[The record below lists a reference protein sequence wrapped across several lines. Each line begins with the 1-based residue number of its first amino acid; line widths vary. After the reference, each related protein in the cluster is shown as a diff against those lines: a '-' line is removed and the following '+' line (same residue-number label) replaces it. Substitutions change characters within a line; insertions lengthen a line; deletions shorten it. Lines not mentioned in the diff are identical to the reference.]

1 MRLIDF
7 PTLYINLDKDV
18 NRKISLE
25 KDLNKLDMNY
35 HRVEAVYGKRLYNRS
50 YRQRLARFLNVSEK
64 KLHPRYW
71 LNRRNFKTMVQNEN
85 AILAKVG
92 CYLSHLV
99 CLKVSLQQGYNKVLI
114 LEDDAM
120 FLKNA
125 YKEFT
130 IPKNTDIYYPGGYF
144 FKQKNQNIK
153 DNKRSEIK
161 IDTNKLKICGTYSY
175 ILPNRQK
182 ILDAYNVYMAV
193 FLEGNG
199 HDKDLEWRTGSV
211 RLRAQAAD
219 FVYINFFQK
228 FGNCF
233 IANPV
238 MIGTRDFSS
247 NIQANR
253 QEYSLSSYL
262 NEKQQYNLIGVKGN
276 IDGLKKIID

>member
-1 MRLIDF
+1 MKLIDI
-7 PTLYINLDKDV
+7 PTLYINLNKDE

-25 KDLNKLDMNY
+25 KDLNKLNIEY
-35 HRVEAVYGKRLYNRS
+35 NRVEAVYGKQLYNRE
-50 YRQRLARFLNVSEK
+50 YRQRLASFLEISEK

-71 LNRRNFKTMVQNEN
+71 LDRHNFKTMVQKEN
-85 AILAKVG
+85 AVLAKVG

-99 CLKVSLQQGYNKVLI
+99 SLKVALKLGYNKVLI

-125 YKEFT
+125 YKEFN

-144 FKQKNQNIK
+144 YKQGTNIK
-153 DNKRSEIK
+153 DNNRDEIQ
-161 IDTNKLKICGTYSY
+161 INFDKLKICGTYSY
-175 ILPNRQK
+175 ILPTRQK
-182 ILDAYNVYMAV
+182 IIDAYNVYMAV
-193 FLEGNG
+193 FLDGKG
-199 HDKDLEWRTGSV
+199 HDKDLNWRSGKV
-211 RLRAQAAD
+211 RLRAQASD

-228 FGNCF
+228 FGKCY

-253 QEYSLSSYL
+253 EEYQLSSYL
-262 NEKQQYNLIGVKGN
+262 NQKQQYNLIGVKGN
-276 IDGLKKIID
+276 IDGLRKIKD

>member
-1 MRLIDF
+1 MKLVDI
-7 PTLYINLDKDV
+7 PTLYINLDKDL

-25 KDLNKLDMNY
+25 KDLNKLNMEYN
-35 HRVEAVYGKRLYNRS
+35 RIEAVYGKRLYESS
-50 YRQRLARFLNVSEK
+50 YRKRLSRFLKISEK

-71 LNRRNFKTMVQNEN
+71 LDRHNFKTMVQKEN
-85 AILAKVG
+85 AVLAKVG

-99 CLKVSLQQGYNKVLI
+99 ALKIALNLGYQNVLI

-125 YKEFT
+125 YREFT

-144 FKQKNQNIK
+144 FKQQKTIK

-161 IDTNKLKICGTYSY
+161 IDTDKLKICGTYSY

-182 ILDAYNVYMAV
+182 IMDAYNVYMSV
-193 FLEGNG
+193 FLDGKG
-199 HDKDLEWRTGSV
+199 HDKDPHWRSGRV
-211 RLRAQAAD
+211 RLRAQASD
-219 FVYINFFQK
+219 FVYINYFQK
-228 FGNCF
+228 FGNCY

-253 QEYSLSSYL
+253 QEYQLSSYL
-262 NEKQQYNLIGVKGN
+262 NKKQQYHLIGVKKD
-276 IDGLKKIID
+276 IDGLKKIKD